1 MFNVTKVFFHEARWM
16 ASRQGLKIRGVF
28 QTQEEAEMKC
38 KKLREIDP
46 NHDIYVG
53 PVGMWIPWDPDAYK
67 TGRVEFMEDELNQ
80 LHHEKLKNET
90 KAKEEFDRRVLET
103 KRKQKCVFTLSSS
116 FWKMFLQLRLSLIT
130 LSSATPIHLFAKRLG
145 GAMEV
150 NVEAIIGKCFLYLE
164 TAHILSNFVRVRVRV
179 RCIRSSLIILK

>member
-1 MFNVTKVFFHEARWM
+1 MFNVAKVFFHEARWM
-16 ASRQGLKIRGVF
+16 ASRQGLKIRGAL

-38 KKLREIDP
+38 KKSREVDP

-53 PVGMWIPWDPDAYK
+53 PVGVWIPWDPDAYK
-67 TGRVEFMEDELNQ
+67 IGRVEFMEDELNQ
-80 LHHEKLKNET
+80 LHHEKLKSEA

-116 FWKMFLQLRLSLIT
+116 FWKMFLQLHLSLT

-150 NVEAIIGKCFLYLE
+150 NVEAIIGKRFLYLE
-164 TAHILSNFVRVRVRV
+164 GIY
-179 RCIRSSLIILK
+179 SL

>member
-1 MFNVTKVFFHEARWM
+1 MSLKFFFY
-16 ASRQGLKIRGVF
+16 SRIKLGGWQGLKIRGVF

-116 FWKMFLQLRLSLIT
+116 FWKMFLQLRLSLT

-164 TAHILSNFVRVRVRV
+164 GIY
-179 RCIRSSLIILK
+179 SL